1 MTQGRAGPRVVA
13 LGGGHGLAAALRA
26 LRLLDLV
33 PTAVVTVADNGGSS
47 GRLRDD
53 LGIIAP
59 GDLRMAL
66 LALARNTELADALAH
81 RFAKGELEGH
91 AMGNLL
97 LVALAE
103 RENDFVA
110 ALRQAALL
118 LDCQGDVL
126 PSTVTPVTLHAEAMG
141 QHLDGQ
147 VRVQGAN
154 GQIERVWLEPED
166 PAGCKEAVM
175 AIEEA
180 DWVVLGPGS
189 LFTSVIANLLV
200 PTVQQAVTDASA
212 RLLHIANVRTQPG
225 ETTGMSL
232 NDHLAVVLQ
241 HLSGRT
247 IDVTVL
253 HDGPLGADS
262 VGHALGS
269 ETTLSGLGHI
279 VKADLVE
286 RNRNGQPRESHDPV
300 RLAPVLERV
309 VVVEKPS
316 RSA

>member
-1 MTQGRAGPRVVA
+1 
-13 LGGGHGLAAALRA
+13 
-26 LRLLDLV
+26 LDLV

-175 AIEEA
+175 AIEEGDPGA
-180 DWVVLGPGS
+180 CSPASSPICWFPPSSRPLRMPVLD
-189 LFTSVIANLLV
+189 FC
-200 PTVQQAVTDASA
+200 
-212 RLLHIANVRTQPG
+212 
-225 ETTGMSL
+225 
-232 NDHLAVVLQ
+232 
-241 HLSGRT
+241 
-247 IDVTVL
+247 
-253 HDGPLGADS
+253 
-262 VGHALGS
+262 
-269 ETTLSGLGHI
+269 TLRMF
-279 VKADLVE
+279 E
-286 RNRNGQPRESHDPV
+286 RSRAK
-300 RLAPVLERV
+300 RLA
-309 VVVEKPS
+309 
-316 RSA
+316 